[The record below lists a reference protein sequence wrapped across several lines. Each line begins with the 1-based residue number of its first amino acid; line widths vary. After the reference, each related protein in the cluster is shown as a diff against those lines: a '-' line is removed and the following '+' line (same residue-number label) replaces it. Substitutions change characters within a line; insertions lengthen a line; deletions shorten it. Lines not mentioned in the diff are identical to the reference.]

1 MKKNELIKLIRSAVR
16 AELNESLPKMLSELI
31 KTESVTDAVDDPVEL
46 TKSVLNNTLQEN
58 TKSSLPTKR
67 YSRNE
72 ALNKVLNETV
82 GGIPAEA
89 PRVGESST
97 MTDLSG
103 NQVNVESLPDHVS
116 KALTRNYS
124 DVVKLVDQKR
134 GKLK

>member
-1 MKKNELIKLIRSAVR
+1 MKKNELIKLIRGAVK

-31 KTESVTDAVDDPVEL
+31 KTETIPSIVDDPVEI
-46 TKSVLNNTLQEN
+46 TKQILETAPS
-58 TKSSLPTKR
+58 KKAPTKR
-67 YSRNE
+67 YSNNE

-82 GGIPAEA
+82 GGIPTEG
-89 PRVGESST
+89 PRAGNTQS

-103 NQVNVESLPDHVS
+103 NDVDIDALPDHVS
-116 KALTRNYS
+116 NALTRNYS

>member
-1 MKKNELIKLIRSAVR
+1 MKKNELIKLIRSAVK

-31 KTESVTDAVDDPVEL
+31 KTESKSDEVTDPVTL
-46 TKSVLNNTLQEN
+46 TKSVLKNTIQETN
-58 TKSSLPTKR
+58 QSPVATKR

-82 GGIPAEA
+82 GGIPPEG
-89 PRVGESST
+89 PRVGESET
-97 MTDLSG
+97 MTDLNG

-124 DVVKLVDQKR
+124 DVIKLVDQKR